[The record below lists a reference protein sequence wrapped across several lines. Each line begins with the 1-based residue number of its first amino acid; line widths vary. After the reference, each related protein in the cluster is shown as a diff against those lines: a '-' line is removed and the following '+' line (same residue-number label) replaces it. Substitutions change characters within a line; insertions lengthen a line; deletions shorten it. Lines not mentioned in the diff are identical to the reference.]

1 VSGPPLTAG
10 VPLGP
15 LGFVPRLAAPG
26 SATWEYTVKREHF
39 NPNGVLHGGVVMA
52 LLDTAMGHAVAAL
65 VAPDGAFNAAAQ
77 MSVHFLEP
85 IREGTVTARAE
96 VRKCGKRLAVVE
108 AEATDDNGVVLA
120 IATATHAVLKRK
132 PAPPGREPGRS

>member
-1 VSGPPLTAG
+1 MTLPAEETLMRA
-10 VPLGP
+10 
-15 LGFVPRLAAPG
+15 LGFVPRAAAPG
-26 SATWEYTVKREHF
+26 TATWQYQVNREHF
-39 NPNGVLHGGVVMA
+39 NGNGVVHGGLVMA

-65 VAPDGAFNAAAQ
+65 VAPEGFNAAAQ
-77 MSVHFLEP
+77 MSVQFLEP

-120 IATATHAVLKRK
+120 IATASHAILKRK